1 VPGPKTAAEALVWI
15 QTAVVEEKYIV
26 DQHLI
31 DQCAARKFSV
41 ADVKKII
48 ATATQCL
55 EYKDGPNLAN
65 GTGWRV
71 CGVDLDGTPG
81 KVGVEAYKD
90 HLGKQVIL
98 ITVMDG

>member
-1 VPGPKTAAEALVWI
+1 MAGPKTAAEALAWI
-15 QTAVVEEKYIV
+15 QTAVAQDKYIV
-26 DQHLI
+26 DQHLLK
-31 DQCAARKFSV
+31 QAEARKFSMQ
-41 ADVKKII
+41 DVKKII
-48 ATATQCL
+48 ATATACVP
-55 EYKDGPNLAN
+55 YKDGPNLAD

-71 CGVDLDGTPG
+71 VGTDLDGNAG